1 MNQNDCLIIDT
12 LYSNKSINTTAEK
25 LYLTQPALTRR
36 IQKIEEEFDTTIVK
50 RSSKGI
56 TFTSEGKLIAQH
68 AKKMLDDYAAIQA
81 KLNRMKNDVFG
92 TVRIGISNSLAC
104 YMLPDLLYSYKKIHP
119 LVDFEVVTGYSSEVV
134 RLVYNRDVQIG
145 FVRGDH
151 MASLNKHLIGIDQA
165 YIVSKTPVT
174 LSEIPKIPRID
185 FYADIPAQTMIENWW
200 YEHFAETPYIAMRL
214 KSGQTCIE
222 MIKRGLGYGIF
233 LTDNFFKDIQDNI
246 SYQPLYYKNGNPVT
260 RNNWMIHRDES
271 DDENHVRSFRLF
283 CLDYFEGPGMFG

>member
-1 MNQNDCLIIDT
+1 MTASC
-12 LYSNKSINTTAEK
+12 INTTAEK

-81 KLNRMKNDVFG
+81 KLNRIKNDVFG

-104 YMLPDLLYSYKKIHP
+104 YMLPDLLYSYKKMHP
-119 LVDFEVVTGYSSEVV
+119 LVDFEVITGYSSEVV
-134 RLVYNRDVQIG
+134 RLVYNREVQIG

-151 MASLNKHLIGIDQA
+151 IANLNKFLIGTDQA
-165 YIVSKTPVT
+165 YIVSKVPIT
-174 LSEIPKIPRID
+174 LSEMPKIPRID
-185 FYADIPAQTMIENWW
+185 FYADIPSQTVIENWW
-200 YEHFAETPYIAMRL
+200 YEHFTETPYIAMRL
-214 KSGQTCIE
+214 KSGHTCIE

-233 LTDNFFKDIQDNI
+233 LTDNFFKDIQDEI
-246 SYQPLYYKNGNPVT
+246 YKQPIYYQNGNQVT
-260 RNNWMIHRDES
+260 RNNWMIHREES
-271 DDENHVRSFRLF
+271 DDENHVKSFRLF
-283 CLDYFEGPGMFG
+283 CLDYFKSSGMFGQC